1 VIHTPIL
8 REDHGT
14 KAAGR
19 RRGGRHRAARDVVAG
34 WDLGA
39 TWSWSRRY
47 KDLREAVA
55 ALDAVPLPNPE
66 AGHGRWVEGSP
77 ETSRN
82 AALVRPKGTRWA
94 IVLQLSLASR
104 EQRGLTDEELERRL
118 KAKHTTVSAAR
129 NHLVGVGWVAGLR
142 LPPQRIG
149 WTAGGRVGTDAR
161 SDGAGARDGAGG

>member
-1 VIHTPIL
+1 MGRKQLAAAEAAVI
-8 REDHGT
+8 
-14 KAAGR
+14 
-19 RRGGRHRAARDVVAG
+19 RAARDVVAG

-129 NHLVGVGWVAGLR
+129 NHLVGVGWVQDSGYRRNGSAGRPAVVWR
-142 LPPQRIG
+142 LTR
-149 WTAGGRVGTDAR
+149 AGRDALLDWAKAA
-161 SDGAGARDGAGG
+161 S

>member
-1 VIHTPIL
+1 MGRKQLAAAEAAVI
-8 REDHGT
+8 
-14 KAAGR
+14 
-19 RRGGRHRAARDVVAG
+19 RAARDVVAAG
-34 WDLGA
+34 G
-39 TWSWSRRY
+39 TWGRHGPWSRRY

-129 NHLVGVGWVAGLR
+129 NHLVGVGWVQDSGYRRNGSAGRPAVVWELT
-142 LPPQRIG
+142 PAA
-149 WTAGGRVGTDAR
+149 TARVREMAQEAD
-161 SDGAGARDGAGG
+161 

>member
-1 VIHTPIL
+1 MGRKQLAAAEAAVI
-8 REDHGT
+8 
-14 KAAGR
+14 
-19 RRGGRHRAARDVVAG
+19 RAARDVVAE

-129 NHLVGVGWVAGLR
+129 NHLVGVGWVEDSGFTRAGSSGRPAVVWR
-142 LPPQRIG
+142 LTR
-149 WTAGGRVGTDAR
+149 AGRDALLDWAKAA
-161 SDGAGARDGAGG
+161 S

>member
-1 VIHTPIL
+1 MGRKQLAAAEAAVI
-8 REDHGT
+8 
-14 KAAGR
+14 
-19 RRGGRHRAARDVVAG
+19 RAARDVVAG

-129 NHLVGVGWVAGLR
+129 NHLVGVGWVEDSGFTRAGSSGRPAVVWR
-142 LPPQRIG
+142 LTR
-149 WTAGGRVGTDAR
+149 AGRDALLDWAKAA
-161 SDGAGARDGAGG
+161 S

>member
-1 VIHTPIL
+1 MGRKQLAAAEAAVI
-8 REDHGT
+8 
-14 KAAGR
+14 
-19 RRGGRHRAARDVVAG
+19 RAARDVVAG

-129 NHLVGVGWVAGLR
+129 NHLVGVGWAQDSGYRRNGSAGRPAVVWELT
-142 LPPQRIG
+142 PAA
-149 WTAGGRVGTDAR
+149 TARVREMAQEAD
-161 SDGAGARDGAGG
+161 

>member
-1 VIHTPIL
+1 MGRKQLAAAEAAVI
-8 REDHGT
+8 
-14 KAAGR
+14 
-19 RRGGRHRAARDVVAG
+19 RAARDVVAG

-129 NHLVGVGWVAGLR
+129 NHLVGVGWVQDSGYRRNGSAGRPAVVWELT
-142 LPPQRIG
+142 PAA
-149 WTAGGRVGTDAR
+149 TARVREMAQEAD
-161 SDGAGARDGAGG
+161 